1 VKALQSFIIICDQPT
16 SINSSNTPLAV
27 SLYAVCLWRTQESE
41 VEGGESLLP
50 IVEDAVLNN
59 PAAPSETVAELADAP
74 TVTTMPLVTT
84 EPIAPARPR
93 ARSRSKS
100 KSTVNAA
107 NTAAVVSVTEK
118 EDRELGGISGG
129 TYMAFARH
137 GGWLRCCEAAA
148 LFCIAQ
154 TSFVLSDW

>member
-1 VKALQSFIIICDQPT
+1 VL
-16 SINSSNTPLAV
+16 
-27 SLYAVCLWRTQESE
+27 CLRPPQESD
-41 VEGGESLLP
+41 VEDGGESLLP

-59 PAAPSETVAELADAP
+59 PAAPSVTLAELADNP
-74 TVTTMPLVTT
+74 TVTEMPLVTT
-84 EPIAPARPR
+84 EPIAAALRPR

-100 KSTVNAA
+100 KSTA
-107 NTAAVVSVTEK
+107 NTAAAAVVSVTEK

-129 TYMAFARH
+129 TYIAFARH
-137 GGWLRCCEAAA
+137 GGWLRCCAAAA